1 MERLKNYLVS
11 LADRQDIKTT
21 NSKIEQRTRNAIRNE
36 FTNLLAEC
44 LNDLVGSE
52 VIQVARTKD
61 GVGIAVDNEKVGFIP
76 IVLKPI
82 FKDTAEDILELAE
95 EYQEQLK
102 AKAEKAEQKEKAK
115 AEKIKRQKEIA
126 EQKRKLKE
134 LQENVAEMDDLN

>member
-1 MERLKNYLVS
+1 MERLQNYLIG
-11 LADRQDIKTT
+11 LANRQDIKTT

-36 FTNLLAEC
+36 FTNLLTEVINDYVG
-44 LNDLVGSE
+44 NDL
-52 VIQVARTKD
+52 IQVARTKE
-61 GVGIAVDNEKVGFIP
+61 GIGIAIDNEKVGFIP

-95 EYQEQLK
+95 EYQEQLEI
-102 AKAEKAEQKEKAK
+102 KAEKEKAQAKAK

-134 LQENVAEMDDLN
+134 LQESATDDLE

>member
-1 MERLKNYLVS
+1 MERLKNYLES
-11 LADRQDIKTT
+11 LANNTEIKTT
-21 NSKIEQRTRNAIRNE
+21 NSKIEQRTRNNIRKE
-36 FTNLLAEC
+36 FTDLLTEIIAES
-44 LNDLVGSE
+44 VGSE
-52 VIQVARTKD
+52 LVQVARTKD

-95 EYQEQLK
+95 EYQEQLEI
-102 AKAEKAEQKEKAK
+102 KAEKEKAQAKAK

-134 LQENVAEMDDLN
+134 LQESATDDLE

>member
-1 MERLKNYLVS
+1 MERLQNYLVS
-11 LADRQDIKTT
+11 LANKQDIKTT

-36 FTNLLAEC
+36 FTNLLTEVINDC
-44 LNDLVGSE
+44 VGNDL
-52 VIQVARTKD
+52 IQVARTKE
-61 GVGIAVDNEKVGFIP
+61 GIGIAIDNEKVGFIP

-95 EYQEQLK
+95 EYQEQLEI
-102 AKAEKAEQKEKAK
+102 KAEKEKAQAKAK

-134 LQENVAEMDDLN
+134 LQESATDDLE